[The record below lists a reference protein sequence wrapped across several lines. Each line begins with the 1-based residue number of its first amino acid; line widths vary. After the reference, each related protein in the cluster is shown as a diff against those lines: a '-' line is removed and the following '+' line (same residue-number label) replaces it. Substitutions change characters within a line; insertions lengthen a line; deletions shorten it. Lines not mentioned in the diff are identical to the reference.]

1 MDYLVLVTS
10 ANYFSGCVLI
20 LAPLVCVCVMCVVCL
35 CIQAAIE
42 SVAFHEDNVLFDG
55 YIALI

>member
-10 ANYFSGCVLI
+10 ANYFSACVLI
-20 LAPLVCVCVMCVVCL
+20 LAPLVCVCVVCL

-55 YIALI
+55 YIALIYT